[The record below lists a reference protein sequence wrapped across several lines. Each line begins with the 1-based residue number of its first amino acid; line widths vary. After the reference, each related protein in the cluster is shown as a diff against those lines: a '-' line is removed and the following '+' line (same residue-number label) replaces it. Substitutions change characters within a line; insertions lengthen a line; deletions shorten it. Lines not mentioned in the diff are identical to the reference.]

1 MSKVILMAT
10 KNPHKKER
18 FRYYLS
24 ELSLSVISFGD
35 IDKEIEVVEDG
46 KTPEENALKKAQSGF
61 KATGIPTFGIDY
73 WFYIKGIPDE
83 KQPGPYVRRIFTGD
97 GKERIEASDEEM
109 LDYYTKLVEGLGG
122 KTEGMWNSA
131 IGLVVRSGKVYTE
144 KFARKTLLTSVR
156 SPRRTEG
163 EPLNSIQIDPLTGK
177 YFTDLSKKEWLRLQ
191 AEREKGYIEFFKSH
205 LEDLS

>member
-46 KTPEENALKKAQSGF
+46 KT
-61 KATGIPTFGIDY
+61 
-73 WFYIKGIPDE
+73 PDE

-163 EPLNSIQIDPLTGK
+163 EPLNSIQIDP
-177 YFTDLSKKEWLRLQ
+177 
-191 AEREKGYIEFFKSH
+191 
-205 LEDLS
+205 